1 MLHVHVFLV
10 ALLGARHMAKPGADQ
25 HEGGVPIRERPHYA
39 GAAADLTV
47 QPLDHV
53 VGADACPVFAGK
65 IAVGQ
70 CLFNAVYIDVQIS
83 AALQGT
89 VAPVLDVDIGFLVQF
104 ADGGGRDLAAPQCL
118 RDVLHAAHGNAR
130 QIHLDEGY
138 LHAAADQF
146 LDLTL
151 DNFIVQMYN
160 FLRHRSL
167 SPFECLCGN
176 FILPEPASYVFF
188 YAFSNLRKLLY
199 IIRRLS

>member
-1 MLHVHVFLV
+1 MV
-10 ALLGARHMAKPGADQ
+10 AGETLLPQ
-25 HEGGVPIRERPHYA
+25 
-39 GAAADLTV
+39 
-47 QPLDHV
+47 
-53 VGADACPVFAGK
+53 
-65 IAVGQ
+65 
-70 CLFNAVYIDVQIS
+70 
-83 AALQGT
+83 
-89 VAPVLDVDIGFLVQF
+89 
-104 ADGGGRDLAAPQCL
+104 QCL

-130 QIHLDEGY
+130 QIHLDEGF

-176 FILPEPASYVFF
+176 FILPEPARYVFF

-199 IIRRLS
+199 SIASLARVFLFWRNLT